1 MVIPRWT
8 RTRPDVERQL
18 TFDLPCRSAQGR
30 DDFFVSP
37 ANALALATL
46 DAPDSW
52 PQRKML
58 IIGPDGAGKSH
69 LAQIWA
75 DEQGAMIV
83 SADTLTPENAPAFA
97 ARNATVVEDADRIG
111 GQTEA
116 EAGLFHLHNLLQAEG
131 GLLLLTAHTAPRDW
145 NLSLPDLQSRM
156 EAAPNVRIAPP
167 DDALLAAVLVKL
179 FADRQLEVAPTLVPW
194 LVTRMDRSLDTAR
207 RVVARLDA
215 RALEKG
221 TAVTRSLAVEVLD
234 SLS

>member
-1 MVIPRWT
+1 M
-8 RTRPDVERQL
+8 RPDVERQL

-46 DAPDSW
+46 DKPEAW

-58 IIGPDGAGKSH
+58 VIGPDGAGKSH
-69 LAQIWA
+69 LAHIWA
-75 DEQGAMIV
+75 DEQGATV
-83 SADTLTPENAPAFA
+83 VAALALTPENAPAYATQGA
-97 ARNATVVEDADRIG
+97 AVVEDADRIG
-111 GQTEA
+111 GRPEA

-131 GLLLLTAHTAPRDW
+131 GLLLLTAHSAPRDW

-156 EAAPNVRIAPP
+156 DAAPNVRIAPP

-207 RVVARLDA
+207 RIVAALDA

-221 TAVTRSLAVEVLD
+221 SAVTRTMAAEVLD
-234 SLS
+234 SLT